1 MMVLNLYYVSLKKM
15 PDLFKEILPSIL
27 EKKKSV
33 FRDELDYK
41 DYKPFLI
48 NRALSYHM
56 DCVLYVNEM
65 NINNSLD
72 VDMQYQYLLNTIRPM
87 KRKFQPWQKSEVD
100 KDIECVKQYFGYSN
114 EKAKE
119 ALRILTDEQ
128 VAEIK
133 IKTTKGGVNK

>member
-1 MMVLNLYYVSLKKM
+1 M

-33 FRDELDYK
+33 FQDEYDYK
-41 DYKPFLI
+41 DYKPFVI

-65 NINNSLD
+65 NIHTGIDS
-72 VDMQYQYLLNTIRPM
+72 DMQYSYLLNTIRPM

-119 ALRILTDEQ
+119 ALRILNDEQ
-128 VAEIK
+128 LAEIK
-133 IKTTKGGVNK
+133 IKTAKGGVNK